1 VCAFDF
7 TFILLLEERHGSHHT
22 KGIGILSDRRDPEDD
37 AMDTRVL
44 LAGATGV
51 IGKRL
56 VPLLLQGGSVVF
68 GTTRSAARAAE
79 LRRGGIEPVV
89 VDVFDAPRLTRAVL
103 EVAPA
108 VVIHQLTD
116 LALIHDP
123 NRLPEALTRN
133 ARLRAEGTQNLVGAA
148 VAAGVRRLI
157 AQSIAWVYAPGPEP
171 HTEEDPLNLDATG
184 TAAIT
189 VGGVMAL
196 EHTVLTAPRL
206 EGIVLRYGWLYG
218 PGTGREVAA
227 GSPALHVDAAALAA
241 WLAMARGAPGVFN
254 IAEPSPLVLVQK
266 AQREL
271 GWDPGFRLPDGAA
284 SGGGDELCRWIEWV
298 VSAGVTPLSE
308 APYRYTGLMSVFL

>member
-1 VCAFDF
+1 LIAAVR
-7 TFILLLEERHGSHHT
+7 LEERHGSHRT
-22 KGIGILSDRRDPEDD
+22 KGTGILSGPRDPEDD
-37 AMDTRVL
+37 VMDTRVL
-44 LAGATGV
+44 LAGATGA

-56 VPLLLQGGSVVF
+56 IPLLLQGGSVVF
-68 GTTRSAARAAE
+68 GTTRSAARAAD
-79 LRRGGIEPVV
+79 LRRRGIEPIV
-89 VDVFDAPRLTRAVL
+89 VDVFDATRLTRAVL

-123 NRLPEALTRN
+123 KRLPEALTRN

-148 VAAGVRRLI
+148 LAAGVRRFI

-196 EHTVLTAPRL
+196 EHAVVTAPRL

-218 PGTGREVAA
+218 PGTGTVVAA
-227 GSPALHVDAAALAA
+227 GSPPLHVDAAALAA
-241 WLAMARGAPGVFN
+241 WLATDRGTPGVYN
-254 IAEPSPLVLVQK
+254 IADPSPLVSVQK

-271 GWDPGFRLPDGAA
+271 GWDPSFRLQESAA
-284 SGGGDELCRWIEWV
+284 SG
-298 VSAGVTPLSE
+298 
-308 APYRYTGLMSVFL
+308 